1 MTERIRIELLL
12 AAALLVYI
20 NALPNG
26 FTFDDGFYI
35 LDSQAVKT
43 FSISGF
49 FQPTPVNNIFR
60 PLTFSTFAVNWLFGG
75 AHAFG
80 YHLVNLL
87 LHAAVTLL
95 LYLVLRTLLEAVSG
109 SETIAFAAA
118 LLFAVHPI
126 HTEAV
131 TSIVGRAELLAA
143 GFLLAAWL
151 LHLRDQPAWALVCF
165 VLALLSKESAVVF
178 LPLVLA
184 GDYARQK
191 LKALSRYGWIAGF
204 SGLYI
209 ALLWKVQG
217 GRFEKGPYTFLDN
230 PLANLP
236 ARLRT
241 LNALRIACKYIVLQI
256 YPATLSYDYSYN
268 AILLYAN
275 LRHTLPYAILATVVL
290 LVWAWAAWTKRTA
303 WMLAGAIYLA
313 AFAATANI
321 LVSTGTI
328 MGERLAYLPSAGFCL
343 LVALVWFELDKRKP
357 AVGWVLLAVIV
368 AALGVRTLVR
378 NPDWKDN
385 FTLFSKD
392 LLAVPGSARAHKN
405 LGDEYLH
412 RGQADEAVKQYQTA
426 VRIYTNFPEALEN
439 DGLAEARLGNKPEA
453 RKLLEDALAQTSKT
467 SPYYDVVKVN
477 LARYLMVLGE
487 PDAAAKLLN
496 EAIANSPSYALA
508 WSSRA
513 AIRYDRGEIASARS
527 DAETAL
533 RLDPSNSQ
541 AQALLKNLNAPTL
554 ATPAN

>member
-12 AAALLVYI
+12 VAALLVYV

-26 FTFDDGFYI
+26 FTFDDGSYI
-35 LDSQAVKT
+35 LESHAVKT
-43 FSISGF
+43 FSVTGF
-49 FQPTPVNNIFR
+49 FQPTAVNNIFR
-60 PLTFSTFAVNWLFGG
+60 PLSFATFAVNWLFGG

-95 LYLVLRTLLEAVSG
+95 LFLLLRMLLEAVAG
-109 SETIAFAAA
+109 GETIAFAAA

-151 LHLRDQPAWALVCF
+151 LHLQDRPAWALVCF
-165 VLALLSKESAVVF
+165 ALALLSKESAVVF
-178 LPLVLA
+178 LLLGLA

-191 LKALSRYGWIAGF
+191 FKPLSRYGWIAGVTAV
-204 SGLYI
+204 YI

-236 ARLRT
+236 ANLRI
-241 LNALRIACKYIVLQI
+241 LNALRIAWKYVALQA
-256 YPATLSYDYSYN
+256 YPATLSCDYSYN

-275 LRHTLPYAILATVVL
+275 LRHTLPYATLTALAIM
-290 LVWAWAAWTKRTA
+290 VWVWAAWTKRTA

-321 LVSTGTI
+321 LVSIGTI

-343 LVALVWFELDKRKP
+343 LVALIWFELGKRKP
-357 AVGWVLLAVIV
+357 AAGWILLGVIV
-368 AALGVRTLVR
+368 AALGIRTLVR

-385 FTLFSKD
+385 YTLFSKD

-412 RGQADEAVKQYQTA
+412 RGQAEEAVKQYQTA
-426 VRIYTNFPEALEN
+426 LRIYTDFPDAMEN
-439 DGLAEARLGNKPEA
+439 YGLAEARLGNKPEA
-453 RKLLEDALAQTSKT
+453 RKLLEDALSQTSET
-467 SPYYDVVKVN
+467 SPYYDVLKVN
-477 LARYLMVLGE
+477 LARYLTVLGE
-487 PDAAAKLLN
+487 ADDALKLLN
-496 EAIANSPSYALA
+496 EAIANSPGYALA

-513 AIRYDRGEIASARS
+513 AIRYERGDMASVRS

-533 RLDPSNSQ
+533 RLDPTNIQ
-541 AQALLKNLNAPTL
+541 AQALLKDLNVPAGS
-554 ATPAN
+554 TPAN